1 MLHNSINFNKFTN
14 EQLKSFAEAQAK
26 QYINS
31 TKLSLITPSYELA
44 QPEDI
49 FTPEGGRQP
58 KVIQQV
64 LDDQENS
71 IKK

>member
-1 MLHNSINFNKFTN
+1 MLLNSINFNKFTN
-14 EQLKSFAEAQAK
+14 EQLKWWAEAQAK

-31 TKLSLITPSYELA
+31 TNLSLITPSYELA

-49 FTPEGGRQP
+49 FTPEEGQQP

-64 LDDQENS
+64 LDDQKNS
-71 IKK
+71 LKK